1 MPIFHPCNTP
11 AISEPFVR
19 EGQQA
24 LAIVEKVFW
33 LPDHPVSR
41 AFSGSCRMTF
51 AAFVPGYSG
60 GTTTDLHRLPDSN
73 VMKMLIHGW
82 H

>member
-1 MPIFHPCNTP
+1 
-11 AISEPFVR
+11 
-19 EGQQA
+19 
-24 LAIVEKVFW
+24 VEKVFW

-82 H
+82 HWCQLVFRTANGGRSNGLSKL